1 MTAQQTATGEAEAAP
16 GAVPLDSFR
25 RITRAARIKPAGGRH
40 HWRKKQLIGADHQID
55 CQTKHLARAGAQ
67 LHLTSPRRF
76 SPAPMTHLWPSAA
89 RAAATR
95 LRGRLK
101 DRRNAPPSRE
111 PGEPAHNPF
120 PGGPFAATSP
130 RRLRAAAGLRAVL

>member
-16 GAVPLDSFR
+16 RAVPLDSFR
-25 RITRAARIKPAGGRH
+25 CITRAARIKPAGGRH

-76 SPAPMTHLWPSAA
+76 SPPPITHPLPASPPSAA
-89 RAAATR
+89 TPP
-95 LRGRLK
+95 RGRPK
-101 DRRNAPPSRE
+101 
-111 PGEPAHNPF
+111 G
-120 PGGPFAATSP
+120 
-130 RRLRAAAGLRAVL
+130 